1 MKISANRWFS
11 PRGNKNSDSFL
22 LSSVDEHEYSKWKTE
37 NRFMQQEDFYTSEES
52 SNNNIK
58 SNNRMK
64 KVIKTSLAPAAIG
77 PYSQAIQK
85 GDFLFASG
93 QLGMDPITGDFV
105 NGGVKEQAVQVF
117 KNIKAILSEAGYT
130 FDEIV
135 KTTVF
140 LADMTDFATVN
151 EVYASQF
158 AGDFPARSAVAVKTL
173 PKNGLVEI
181 EIIAVH

>member
-1 MKISANRWFS
+1 MKISRNKLLS
-11 PRGNKNSDSFL
+11 SLGDKNSNSFL
-22 LSSVDEHEYSKWKTE
+22 LSSVNEFEFSKWKTE

-105 NGGVKEQAVQVF
+105 SGGVKEQAVQVF
-117 KNIKAILSEAGYT
+117 KNIKAILDEAKYT
-130 FDEIV
+130 MDEIV

-140 LADMTDFATVN
+140 LADMADFATDRKSV
-151 EVYASQF
+151 V
-158 AGDFPARSAVAVKTL
+158 
-173 PKNGLVEI
+173 
-181 EIIAVH
+181 